1 MCKDSLHDFL
11 VSLPK
16 CEQHLHLEGTL
27 EPPLLIKLA
36 SQNGVSLPSSQED
49 AAFTSAETLLE
60 RYQAFTS
67 LDDFLHYYFIGMT
80 VLVKATDFE
89 ALAWEYFV
97 RAKKDNVAH
106 AEVFFDPQAHTERG
120 IEYATVFQGYQTA
133 CKRATA
139 ELGISTELIVCFL
152 RHLPLSSAEL
162 TYNSALNDLRSGAIA
177 GIGLSSTEKG
187 NPPKLFQSVY
197 SSAEHLGIRR
207 TAHAGEEADVS
218 YMRGAFEDL
227 HVQRVDHGIKLPED
241 PVLMAEFAR
250 QKILVTMCPV
260 SNVKLR
266 CVESVSDLPIK
277 SYLDQGVQ
285 FSINS
290 DDPAYFGAYIQANY
304 CAVQEAFKLTTEDW
318 RKIVSAA
325 ISCSWCSEFR
335 KQELQAGLQLVMES
349 FQ

>member
-1 MCKDSLHDFL
+1 MCKDPLHDLL
-11 VSLPK
+11 VALPK

-27 EPPLLIKLA
+27 EPPLLFKLA
-36 SQNGVSLPSSQED
+36 SENGVSLPSSQD
-49 AAFTSAETLLE
+49 DPAFTSVETLLE
-60 RYQAFTS
+60 RYQGFTS

-80 VLVKATDFE
+80 VLVKASDFE
-89 ALAWEYFV
+89 ALAWNYLV

-120 IEYATVFQGYQTA
+120 IDYVTVFQGYQTA

-152 RHLPLSSAEL
+152 RHLPPSSAES
-162 TYNSALNDLRSGAIA
+162 TYNSALKDLRSGAIA

-197 SSAEHLGIRR
+197 TAAERLGIRR

-218 YMRGAFEDL
+218 YMRGALEDL
-227 HVQRVDHGIKLPED
+227 HIQRVDHGIRLPED
-241 PVLMAEFAR
+241 PMLMADFAR

-277 SYLDQGVQ
+277 RYLDEGVQ

-304 CAVQEAFKLTTEDW
+304 CAVQEAFKLNIEDW
-318 RKIVSAA
+318 QRIASAS
-325 ISCSWCSEFR
+325 INGSWCFASR
-335 KQELQAGLQLVMES
+335 KQELQAELEAVMAS